1 MLTYEGGDYTEEC
14 GGVGGGGGEE
24 GGGGAAAGGR
34 GGGGGGGGSGV
45 GGSVGGGGGVTLW
58 GQRDRV
64 IAYNP
69 SKGLDVTNSILAAY
83 L

>member
-1 MLTYEGGDYTEEC
+1 MLTYEGGAYAEAC
-14 GGVGGGGGEE
+14 GGVGGGGGAE
-24 GGGGAAAGGR
+24 GGGGAASGGR
-34 GGGGGGGGSGV
+34 GEGGRGGGSGV
-45 GGSVGGGGGVTLW
+45 GGSVEGGGGVTLW

-69 SKGLDVTNSILAAY
+69 SKGLDVANSILAAY